1 LLTGKRIEKVE
12 DELEREWKYSTVEK
26 INLELKQLDLILALP
41 LT

>member
-1 LLTGKRIEKVE
+1 VE